1 MPAISDLADFAD
13 DPIVQ
18 FRTWMEEARAG
29 GVEEPEAMTLATA
42 GEDGRPSARTVLLRG
57 LDEHGLRFYTNYGS
71 RKARELEANPHAT
84 LVFLWREV
92 ARQVVVSGDVERT
105 SAEDSDA
112 YFASRARESRIGA
125 WASRQ
130 GATLTSR
137 DELEARVA
145 ELERRFGDNAVPR
158 PEFWGG
164 FLVRPRTVEF
174 WRLGRFRLHDRCLY
188 LREGQRWSRRRLSP

>member
-1 MPAISDLADFAD
+1 VTDLDCAALDADPMA
-13 DPIVQ
+13 Q
-18 FRTWMEEARAG
+18 FRAWMEEARVG
-29 GVEEPEAMTLATA
+29 GVQEPEAMTLATA

-57 LDEHGLRFYTNYGS
+57 VDERGFRFYTNYGS
-71 RKARELEANPHAT
+71 RKARELDANPRAA

-92 ARQVVVSGDVERT
+92 GRQVVVSGDVERT

-130 GATLTSR
+130 GATLASR

-145 ELERRFGDNAVPR
+145 ELERRFGDGEVPR

-164 FLVRPRTVEF
+164 FLVRPRTAEF
-174 WRLGRFRLHDRCLY
+174 WRLGRSRLHDRCLY
-188 LREGQRWSRRRLSP
+188 HREGDRWSCRRLSP